1 MKLAALVA
9 TSAAVA
15 QASGRN
21 AKRDAV
27 ATCLAALAA
36 SEVAPAVHYLSGSL
50 PQGRVGI
57 GPALLRRCAAAPA
70 AAAATIEIADLDRAL
85 DDLAQAKGKGSAAA
99 RQELLQ
105 ALFANAT
112 ATERRFLIRL
122 FLGELRQGALEGVMV
137 EAIAKAWQVASSEVR
152 RAFMLSGD
160 IAATASI
167 AATAGEA
174 GLRQVRLRVG
184 RPLQSMLA
192 QTAEGVDDVF
202 ERLEDAAAP
211 LVLDWKMD
219 GARVQVHKDGN
230 DVAVFSRRLND
241 VSASLPEVVAAA
253 RAMPART
260 LVLDGEAIALAASG
274 RPQPFQVTMRRF
286 GRRQDVDALQASLP
300 LGVHFFDCLHA
311 DGEDLIGDACT
322 ARLQRLDDAVP
333 AARRMPR
340 CVTDQPAAAAAFLR
354 DALASGHEGVMAK
367 HPGAPYE
374 AGGRGGSWLKVKHS
388 HSLDLVVLAAEWGS
402 GRRRGWLSNL
412 HLGARDE
419 ATGGFVMLGKTF
431 KGLTDALLKWQT
443 QALLDLAVE
452 RAGAVVRVEPKLV
465 VEIAFND
472 VQTSPHYPGGVALR
486 FARVKR
492 YRQDKA
498 ASEADTLAAVRALL
512 P

>member
-21 AKRDAV
+21 AKRDAL
-27 ATCLAALAA
+27 ASCLTALEPG
-36 SEVAPAVHYLSGSL
+36 EVVPAVHYLSGSL

-57 GPALLRRCAAAPA
+57 GPSLLRRCAGIPA
-70 AAAATIEIADLDRAL
+70 ATTPAIEVADLDRTL
-85 DDLAQAKGKGSAAA
+85 DELAKAKGKGVAAA
-99 RQELLQ
+99 RQELLRK
-105 ALFANAT
+105 LFAGAT
-112 ATERRFLIRL
+112 AAERRFLIPL
-122 FLGELRQGALEGVMV
+122 FIGELRQGALEGVMV
-137 EAIAKAWQVASSEVR
+137 EAIAKAWQAAASEVR

-160 IAATASI
+160 LAATASI

-184 RPLQSMLA
+184 TPLQSMLA
-192 QTAEGVDDVF
+192 QTADGVDDVF
-202 ERLEDAAAP
+202 ERLKDAGP

-219 GARVQVHKDGN
+219 GARVQVHKDGD

-241 VSASLPEVVAAA
+241 VSASVPEVVATT
-253 RAMPART
+253 RAMPAQT
-260 LVLDGEAIALAASG
+260 LVLDGEAIALTASG

-286 GRRQDVDALQASLP
+286 GRRQDVDAMQAALP

-322 ARLQRLDDAVP
+322 ARLQRLDDVVP
-333 AARRMPR
+333 AANRMPR
-340 CVTDQPAAAAAFLR
+340 CVTDQRAVAAAFLR
-354 DALASGHEGVMAK
+354 DALAGGHEGVMAK
-367 HPGAPYE
+367 HPGAPYQ
-374 AGGRGGSWLKVKHS
+374 AGGRGGGWLKVKHT
-388 HSLDLVVLAAEWGS
+388 HTLDLVVLAAEWGS

-443 QALLDLAVE
+443 EALLELAIE
-452 RAGAVVRVEPKLV
+452 RAGAVVHVEPKLV

-498 ASEADTLAAVRALL
+498 PSDADTIAAVRALL